1 MTTLHLSSLIVSRGG
16 RNIVDDVSLQA
27 RGGEFIALIGANGA
41 GKSTLISVIAGLLK
55 PDNGK
60 VFLDQKALS
69 EIRGRDLAQLRAYLP
84 QNPFCEWPISVE
96 RLIALGLTPSLPAI
110 GRMPEAYVAKIGTT
124 LAAFDLSDHRDQPAT
139 TLSGGELTRAMLA
152 RALVGDPR
160 FLFVD
165 EPIAGL
171 DPRHALDTIKRL
183 RNFSETDRLVVASL
197 HDLTLATRY
206 ATRIV
211 AMHEGRVV
219 ADGAPGDILTP
230 KLLQKIFDVDAQVS
244 GEGRRAFVD
253 FVSSS

>member
-1 MTTLHLSSLIVSRGG
+1 MTMLDVSSLIVCRGG
-16 RNIVDDVSLQA
+16 RNIVDDVSLRA

-41 GKSTLISVIAGLLK
+41 GKSTLISVIAGLMK
-55 PDNGK
+55 PDRGK
-60 VFLDQKALS
+60 VFLDQKALG
-69 EIRGRDLAQLRAYLP
+69 EIRGQDLARLRAYLP

-96 RLIALGLTPSLPAI
+96 RLVALGLTPSLPAI
-110 GRMPEAYVAKIGTT
+110 GRMPEAYKTRVATT
-124 LAAFDLSDHRDQPAT
+124 LDAFNLSGHRDQQAT

-152 RALVGDPR
+152 RALVGDPK

-183 RNFSETDRLVVASL
+183 RGLSEANKLVVASL

-219 ADGAPGDILTP
+219 ADGAPGEILTP
-230 KLLQKIFDVDAQVS
+230 TLLHEIFDVAAQVN
-244 GEGRRAFVD
+244 GEGRGAFVD
-253 FVSSS
+253 FLASG

>member
-1 MTTLHLSSLIVSRGG
+1 MTALDVSSLIVHRGG
-16 RNIVDDVSLQA
+16 RNIVDDVSLSA

-41 GKSTLISVIAGLLK
+41 GKSTLISVIAGLMK
-55 PDNGK
+55 PESGTII
-60 VFLDQKALS
+60 LDQKALGEFRS
-69 EIRGRDLAQLRAYLP
+69 QDLARLRAYLP

-96 RLIALGLTPSLPAI
+96 RLVALGLTPSLPAI
-110 GRMPEAYVAKIGTT
+110 GGMPEAYITKVSAT
-124 LAAFDLSDHRDQPAT
+124 LEAFDLSAHRDQPAT

-152 RALVGDPR
+152 RALVGDPQ

-183 RNFSETDRLVVASL
+183 RRLADKNKLVVASL

-211 AMHEGRVV
+211 AMDGGRVI
-219 ADGAPGDILTP
+219 ADGMPRDILTP
-230 KLLQKIFDVDAQVS
+230 KLLHEIFDVDARVG

-253 FVSSS
+253 FVASG